1 MLSANST
8 RYNLVVEL
16 SRLLITL
23 YDEEEVEG
31 FERYMLTGGLEQ
43 FRLLKTL
50 TLYEEEVKTSK

>member
-1 MLSANST
+1 MLFSKLT

-31 FERYMLTGGLEQ
+31 FERYMLTGGLERQ

-50 TLYEEEVKTSK
+50 YEEKVETSK